1 MTKPTSIHAIYSDIK
16 SRGLRDAVLLLQSDD
31 DGKKLENTVFL
42 QLYRQRT
49 PIDRIFY
56 YQGKGECDFAV
67 WRGVDIYQLIQVT
80 WDMSEETTRRR
91 EISGIIEAAESTS
104 CRNLLIITE
113 DSSKEIKLENGMIIN
128 VMPAWRWLLGI

>member
-1 MTKPTSIHAIYSDIK
+1 M
-16 SRGLRDAVLLLQSDD
+16 
-31 DGKKLENTVFL
+31 
-42 QLYRQRT
+42 
-49 PIDRIFY
+49 
-56 YQGKGECDFAV
+56 
-67 WRGVDIYQLIQVT
+67 DIYQLIQVT